1 MFNFRHL
8 KNLQFLNQTFPRAGR
23 SVHVRSLCVLMC
35 VNKFTEESPWEQT
48 NNNLKTKKK
57 NNLNEN
63 YSILFCGSGSCGMLE
78 PGHGL

>member
-48 NNNLKTKKK
+48 NNNLKTKKTIVVAV
-57 NNLNEN
+57 ECW
-63 YSILFCGSGSCGMLE
+63 SPGMAYKL
-78 PGHGL
+78 